1 MTAIIEKI
9 EDKKEGAKTKKT
21 IPARDKRTV
30 LAGKAHKSLIGIID
44 TEKSILEGKERKYY
58 FKVNPR
64 VNKSE
69 VKKAV
74 EEYYGVKVEKVN
86 VMRYVGKNK
95 RFGTHFGTRV
105 NVKKAVVTLK
115 EGEVINV

>member
-1 MTAIIEKI
+1 MTESIKKTEEKK
-9 EDKKEGAKTKKT
+9 DSPKAKKESSVKE
-21 IPARDKRTV
+21 KRPM
-30 LAGKAHKSLIGIID
+30 LAGKAHKTLVGHID

-58 FKVNPR
+58 FSVNTR

-74 EEYYGVKVEKVN
+74 EEYYGVKVAKVN
-86 VMRYVGKNK
+86 IMRYSGKLK
-95 RFGTHFGTRV
+95 RFGAGFGNRV

-115 EGEVINV
+115 EGEAINV

>member
-1 MTAIIEKI
+1 MTAI
-9 EDKKEGAKTKKT
+9 TKKSEEKK
-21 IPARDKRTV
+21 DKAKSSV
-30 LAGKAHKSLIGIID
+30 LSGKAHKTLVGLID
-44 TEKSILEGKERKYY
+44 TEKSILDGKERKYY
-58 FKVNPR
+58 FKVNTR

-86 VMRYVGKNK
+86 VMRYSGKLK